1 MDLFLQGKRS
11 SGKKDP
17 SKISL
22 TELAPAVTLRN
33 IFPSDDRERKE
44 TDASESRWAVKNGS
58 IPLLLNHSGA
68 FFSEQSKKRRIPP
81 LQEPSHKCRVAPR
94 HYAPAGFR
102 RQGFSYGSGRSPHDD
117 DPSTIQGGTAD
128 TPLSV
133 IWLAGAFSFPS
144 RSLRTHT
151 FSGIPRIAV
160 KAKETL

>member
-1 MDLFLQGKRS
+1 MRLLRGKA
-11 SGKKDP
+11 GHP
-17 SKISL
+17 KISL
-22 TELAPAVTLRN
+22 TEPAQAVTLRN

-94 HYAPAGFR
+94 HYAPAGYR
-102 RQGFSYGSGRSPHDD
+102 RQGFSYGSGRSPLMM
-117 DPSTIQGGTAD
+117 TIQVQYRVVPRTRPCQSYGWQGRFHFLYGPCVLIHFPGTSGTA
-128 TPLSV
+128 
-133 IWLAGAFSFPS
+133 
-144 RSLRTHT
+144 
-151 FSGIPRIAV
+151 